1 LRLADGRI
9 AGVDVNAH
17 RLTAAEIAW

>member
-9 AGVDVNAH
+9 AEVTVNAK
-17 RLTAAEIAW
+17 RLTPEEIRW